1 MKYYIEESLDI
12 PLGIILP
19 SIQDAIMYGTSYF
32 GVKTLKNP
40 LDAWIYQE
48 ILFELQP
55 DVVVEIGVRHG
66 GSTLYLAHL
75 CDQINHGRVIG
86 LDLSLESVPEIVRSH
101 QRIHL
106 IEADACSS
114 FPAVS
119 KLIRPHE
126 RVIVIEDSAHTYD
139 HTLRVLST
147 YSPLVKEG
155 DYFIV
160 EDGICHHGLDVGPSP
175 GPFEAIEEFL
185 KLSPEFELDR
195 NRERYVITWN
205 PKGYLRR
212 RMAI

>member
-1 MKYYIEESLDI
+1 MKYYIEGSLDI
-12 PLGIILP
+12 PLGAILP
-19 SIQDAIMYGTSYF
+19 SIQDAIMSGTSYF

-86 LDLSLESVPEIVRSH
+86 LDLSLDSVPDIVRCH

-106 IEADACSS
+106 IEGDACSS
-114 FPAVS
+114 FSAVNE
-119 KLIRPHE
+119 LIYPHE
-126 RVIVIEDSAHTYD
+126 RVIVIEDSAHSYD
-139 HTLRVLST
+139 HTLKVLNT
-147 YSPLVKEG
+147 FSPLVKEG

-185 KLSPEFELDR
+185 NQSPDFELDR

-212 RMAI
+212 RISI